1 MNGKY
6 FFTSATAILA
16 IALVGYAET
25 TRTMGVVSV
34 GPLVPTVSTPRVRV
48 ANDRPAPVDVWYVP
62 VGADSGRRLGSV
74 DAQATETFA
83 VPGNVQGMRLLV
95 RPQDARSSQYV
106 TSDIVIGQETDV
118 SLRVALELDRSTVEV
133 TELDVVGPREDA
145 EGTNWPFV
153 LSRWHT

>member
-6 FFTSATAILA
+6 FLTPAIAILG

-25 TRTMGVVSV
+25 TKTTGVVTV
-34 GPLVPTVSTPRVRV
+34 GPIMPTVSTPRVRV

-83 VPGNVQGMRLLV
+83 VPGNVQEMRLLI
-95 RPQDARSSQYV
+95 RPQDARGSQYV
-106 TSDIVIGQETDV
+106 TGDIAIGRETDV
-118 SLRVALELDRSTVEV
+118 SLRVARELDRSTVEV
-133 TELDVVGPREDA
+133 QRVQAVGPSALTLPAWSREA
-145 EGTNWPFV
+145 TRP
-153 LSRWHT
+153 HI